1 MPGLASDQATLGEV
15 LEVRAEPLNE
25 EELWSVLFESGNAL
39 KSVLSK
45 SKLYN
50 LKSIIVFLNIL

>member
-25 EELWSVLFESGNAL
+25 EELWSVLYESGNAL
-39 KSVLSK
+39 KSVLGK
-45 SKLYN
+45 SKCPFHYYSL
-50 LKSIIVFLNIL
+50 FR